1 MQPVLIFGAGG
12 LGQLVRETLRQAGEF
27 EAVGFCDSEPRLTG
41 RVVDGVPV
49 LGGWDAALA
58 AQRRGVRHAVV
69 AVGFPP
75 ERVEL
80 AEQLAA
86 SGFELISAI
95 HPLATIAPS
104 ARIGPHVLIGPRV
117 TICVHAEIGAHCIIS
132 AGSIVEHDNRLG
144 VAAFLHPAVRLAG
157 GVSVGDYATLGIGS
171 CVIPGRSVGAHAHV
185 APGAVV
191 IRNVPESGRVAG
203 APAVEVTP
211 ETRFAPSSRG
221 VWQTAES
228 ALA

>member
-12 LGQLVRETLRQAGEF
+12 LGQLVLETVRQANQF
-27 EAVGFCDSEPRLTG
+27 QPVGFCDSEPRLTN
-41 RVVDGVPV
+41 RVIDGVPV
-49 LGGWDAALA
+49 LGGWDAAA
-58 AQRRGVRHAVV
+58 AAHRRGIRHAVV

-80 AEQLAA
+80 AEQLAVV
-86 SGFELISAI
+86 GFSLISAV
-95 HPLATIAPS
+95 HPLATIAPT
-104 ARIGPHVLIGPRV
+104 ARLGPHVLIGPRV
-117 TICVHAEIGAHCIIS
+117 TVCVHAEIGAHCIVS
-132 AGSIVEHDNRLG
+132 AGSIIEHDNRLG

-157 GVSVGDYATLGIGS
+157 GVTVGDYATLGIGC

-203 APAVEVTP
+203 APAVEITP
-211 ETRFAPSSRG
+211 GTRFAPSSRG
-221 VWQTAES
+221 VWEPAES
-228 ALA
+228 AAV